1 MRGFVI
7 WVRFWLA
14 EDYDCKKRTLL
25 DLKGAKLFL
34 CRTLGVLIGHNVEG
48 KGRQGAKQMRT
59 K

>member
-1 MRGFVI
+1 MRGFVLRVSI
-7 WVRFWLA
+7 WLI
-14 EDYDCKKRTLL
+14 EGYYCKKRTLL